1 MKGRRLLALACAAT
15 LALTLA
21 TAAGSATSVEHGK
34 FTTLPAG
41 TAMGLEVRG
50 VALLKR
56 DRDGTWAKLVAH
68 GLTPDAL
75 YAAHL
80 HDAPCAVNEGG
91 GHYKDDPAGPA
102 EPPNELWL
110 SSTSDPKA
118 GVTANRGGVVHG
130 DGSAPWVARPEAQ
143 SIVLHYVPPGGSTSG
158 GPKVACADLG

>member
-1 MKGRRLLALACAAT
+1 MPHRSRTALVAGIALAVLTALPAAAT
-15 LALTLA
+15 ST
-21 TAAGSATSVEHGK
+21 TRRGNFEPFGT
-34 FTTLPAG
+34 TTLDISGHAQIVTG
-41 TAMGLEVRG
+41 NGFTKVSVHVEGLE
-50 VALLKR
+50 
-56 DRDGTWAKLVAH
+56 
-68 GLTPDAL
+68 PDTT
-75 YAAHL
+75 YGSHL
-80 HDAPCAVNEGG
+80 HAASCDDNMGG

-158 GPKVACADLG
+158 GPKVACADFS